1 MTGIEF
7 TEHLLAA
14 QCRCKLVINST
25 TDNAVLEHVLDAIL
39 SIERAKQLLP
49 KVVYE
54 PEKTTS

>member
-1 MTGIEF
+1 MKDIEL